1 MIDTLMNPKW
11 QEIIEKIQQMTL
23 MDDIFFNS
31 FMENNKASMEY
42 ILNIIMNRYD
52 LKVHSIR
59 TQHTIP
65 NLYGRGVRFD
75 VLATDQYGREYDFEV
90 QNANSGATPQR
101 ARYNSNMLD
110 LIKMNAGDEFTELP
124 ETYVIFITAKDVL
137 GYGLPIYHI
146 ERYITELN
154 QPFNDKAHIIYVSGE
169 NNSDTPLGQ
178 LMQDFKQ
185 SNPDLIKAKVLS
197 DRMKYLKSTN
207 EEVIKMCNIVE
218 EYTAKKVAEAAAEAA
233 ARSKEEGMREGIM
246 QGERATNLNN
256 IRNIMRNMH
265 LSAEKAMEAIGI
277 EQSQYKQYLSLL

>member
-42 ILNIIMNRYD
+42 ILNIIMDRYD

-59 TQHTIP
+59 TQHTVP

-101 ARYNSNMLD
+101 ARYNSDMLD

-185 SNPDLIKAKVLS
+185 SNPDLIRAKILS

-218 EYTAKKVAEAAAEAA
+218 EYTAKKVAEAS
-233 ARSKEEGMREGIM
+233 ARSRDEGMRI
-246 QGERATNLNN
+246 ANLNK
-256 IRNIMRNMH
+256 ISSIIETQH
-265 LSAEKAMEAIGI
+265 LAAIEAMDALRIDKA
-277 EQSQYKQYLSLL
+277 QHKQYMALL

>member
-1 MIDTLMNPKW
+1 
-11 QEIIEKIQQMTL
+11 MTL

-52 LKVHSIR
+52 LKVHSVR

-65 NLYGRGVRFD
+65 NLYGRSVRFD

>member
-1 MIDTLMNPKW
+1 MKTNLYVNPKW

-42 ILNIIMNRYD
+42 ILNIIMTRYD
-52 LKVHSIR
+52 LKVQSIR

-75 VLATDQYGREYDFEV
+75 VLATDQYGRVYDFEV

-101 ARYNSNMLD
+101 ARYNSDMLD

-154 QPFNDKAHIIYVSGE
+154 QPFNDKAHIIYVNGE

-178 LMQDFKQ
+178 LMRDFKQ
-185 SNPDLIKAKVLS
+185 SNPDLIKAKILS

-218 EYTAKKVAEAAAEAA
+218 EYTAKKVAEATAEVA
-233 ARSKEEGMREGIM
+233 ARSKDEGI
-246 QGERATNLNN
+246 RIANLNN
-256 IRNIMRNMH
+256 IKSIMRNMH

-277 EQSQYKQYLSLL
+277 EQSQYKQYLALL

>member
-1 MIDTLMNPKW
+1 MKTNLYGNPKW

-42 ILNIIMNRYD
+42 ILNIIMERYD
-52 LKVHSIR
+52 LKVHNIR
-59 TQHTIP
+59 TQHTVP

-101 ARYNSNMLD
+101 ARYNSDMLD

-154 QPFNDKAHIIYVSGE
+154 QPFNDKAHIIYVNGE

-178 LMQDFKQ
+178 LMRDFKQ
-185 SNPDLIKAKVLS
+185 SNPDLIRAKILS

-207 EEVIKMCNIVE
+207 EEVIKMMLYHNC
-218 EYTAKKVAEAAAEAA
+218 
-233 ARSKEEGMREGIM
+233 
-246 QGERATNLNN
+246 
-256 IRNIMRNMH
+256 
-265 LSAEKAMEAIGI
+265 
-277 EQSQYKQYLSLL
+277 

>member
-42 ILNIIMNRYD
+42 ILNIIMDRYD

-59 TQHTIP
+59 TQHTVP

-75 VLATDQYGREYDFEV
+75 VLATDQYGRKYDFEV
-90 QNANSGATPQR
+90 QNANNGATPQR
-101 ARYNSNMLD
+101 ARYNSDMLD

-154 QPFNDKAHIIYVSGE
+154 QPFNDKAHIIYVNGE

-178 LMQDFKQ
+178 LMRDFKQ
-185 SNPDLIKAKVLS
+185 SNPDLIRAKILS

-218 EYTAKKVAEAAAEAA
+218 EYTAKKVAEAAA
-233 ARSKEEGMREGIM
+233 RSRDEGMQEGLRI
-246 QGERATNLNN
+246 ANLNN
-256 IRNIMRNMH
+256 IKSIMETQH
-265 LSAEKAMEAIGI
+265 LSAMEAMDALRIDKA
-277 EQSQYKQYLSLL
+277 QHKQYMALL

>member
-42 ILNIIMNRYD
+42 ILNIIMDRYD

-59 TQHTIP
+59 TQHTVP

-75 VLATDQYGREYDFEV
+75 VLATDQYGRVYDFEV

-101 ARYNSNMLD
+101 ARYNSDMLD

-218 EYTAKKVAEAAAEAA
+218 EYTAKKVAEAS
-233 ARSKEEGMREGIM
+233 ARSRDEGMRI
-246 QGERATNLNN
+246 ANLNN
-256 IRNIMRNMH
+256 IKNIMRNKH
-265 LSAEKAMEAIGI
+265 WSAEEAMAAIGI
-277 EQSQYKQYLSLL
+277 EQSQYKQYLALL

>member
-1 MIDTLMNPKW
+1 MKTNLYGNPKW

-52 LKVHSIR
+52 LKVHSVR

-65 NLYGRGVRFD
+65 NLYGRSVRFD

-90 QNANSGATPQR
+90 QNVNSGATPQR
-101 ARYNSNMLD
+101 ARYNSDMLD

-154 QPFNDKAHIIYVSGE
+154 QPFNDKAHIIYVNGE

-178 LMQDFKQ
+178 LMRDFKQ
-185 SNPDLIKAKVLS
+185 SNPDLIRAKILS

-218 EYTAKKVAEAAAEAA
+218 EYTAKKVAEATAEAA
-233 ARSKEEGMREGIM
+233 ARNRDEGIREGLLIANLTNIKNIM
-246 QGERATNLNN
+246 QNK
-256 IRNIMRNMH
+256 H
-265 LSAEKAMEAIGI
+265 WSAEEAMAAIGI
-277 EQSQYKQYLSLL
+277 EQSQYKQYLASL

>member
-1 MIDTLMNPKW
+1 MNPKW

-42 ILNIIMNRYD
+42 ILNIIMDRYD

-101 ARYNSNMLD
+101 ARYNSDMLD

-154 QPFNDKAHIIYVSGE
+154 QPFNDKAHIIYVNGE

-178 LMQDFKQ
+178 LMRDFKQ
-185 SNPDLIKAKVLS
+185 SNPDLIRAKILS

-277 EQSQYKQYLSLL
+277 EQSQYKQYLALL

>member
-1 MIDTLMNPKW
+1 
-11 QEIIEKIQQMTL
+11 MTL

-42 ILNIIMNRYD
+42 ILNIIMDRYD

-59 TQHTIP
+59 TQHTVP

-75 VLATDQYGREYDFEV
+75 VLATDQYGRVYDFEV

-154 QPFNDKAHIIYVSGE
+154 QPFNDKAHIIYVNGE

-178 LMQDFKQ
+178 LMRDFKQ
-185 SNPDLIKAKVLS
+185 SNPDLIRAKILS

-218 EYTAKKVAEAAAEAA
+218 EYTAKKVAEAAA
-233 ARSKEEGMREGIM
+233 RSRDECIREVLLIANLTNIKNIM
-246 QGERATNLNN
+246 QNK
-256 IRNIMRNMH
+256 H
-265 LSAEKAMEAIGI
+265 WSAEEAMKAIGI
-277 EQSQYKQYLSLL
+277 EQSQYKQYLALL